1 MANKLFQADL
11 VRWDGVPPPLSLIF
25 ICINNPMIN
34 ILKYKS
40 EHQIKLLTLLK
51 NEPDWHSFVS
61 EGAIDRFRKAL
72 LESETYICE
81 YQGAIVGYIRALVD
95 GFGVYISELYIA
107 PPHRGNGYGARLL
120 SKIRQAHPD
129 QDVYVLSDEDLYY
142 KKLGCKRVVSVF
154 KL

>member
-1 MANKLFQADL
+1 
-11 VRWDGVPPPLSLIF
+11 
-25 ICINNPMIN
+25 MIN
-34 ILKYKS
+34 ILKYKI

-51 NEPDWHSFVS
+51 NELDWRSFVG

-81 YQGAIVGYIRALVD
+81 YQGEIVGYIRALVD
-95 GFGVYISELYIA
+95 GFGVYISELYIT
-107 PPHRGNGYGARLL
+107 PPRRGNGYGAKLL
-120 SKIRQAHPD
+120 SKIKLAHPD

-142 KKLGCKRVVSVF
+142 QKLGCQRVGSVF